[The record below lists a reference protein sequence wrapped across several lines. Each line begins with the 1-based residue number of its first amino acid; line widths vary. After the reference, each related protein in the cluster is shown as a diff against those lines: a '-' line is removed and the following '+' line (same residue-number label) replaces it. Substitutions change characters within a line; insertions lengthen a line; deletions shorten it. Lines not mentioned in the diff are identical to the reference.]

1 MSLIQFNNMVL
12 YCVPKLRLMGQKFS
26 VRERI
31 DIAGMEVQHCSAFS
45 HIPFVFSLFNSVFRM
60 GWIKLSRSLLTSGAG
75 ECEAEPAAHVCHH
88 RQAALSGAAS
98 QVETTEMRLAVISL
112 PRDKKAK
119 DVSKNEF
126 IRKKDKRIHR
136 HIHRHMNNWSST
148 TVNPTK
154 INISHC
160 SIPLRSSEILHNAQP
175 KEKPLKTMTRI
186 KDRNYVVKMKK
197 LFFCID
203 PPIVPLQS

>member
-45 HIPFVFSLFNSVFRM
+45 HIPCVFSLFNSFFRM

-88 RQAALSGAAS
+88 WQAALAGAAS
-98 QVETTEMRLAVISL
+98 QVETPEMRLAVICL
-112 PRDKKAK
+112 PQDRICFGRAR

-126 IRKKDKRIHR
+126 IHKKDKRIHR
-136 HIHRHMNNWSST
+136 HINNWSST

-160 SIPLRSSEILHNAQP
+160 PIPLRSSEILHNTQP
-175 KEKPLKTMTRI
+175 REKPMKTMNRI
-186 KDRNYVVKMKK
+186 KNMNYIVKMKK

-203 PPIVPLQS
+203 PTTHPPP